1 VLKLKWRHPSLGAS
15 TYYRAPLCIYPG
27 NKFIFA
33 DAWELQNQSVKGE
46 HMKLI
51 EVVKDSLDANGIKY
65 TVRPIVM
72 PANTLI
78 AQPVI
83 GGDQLDCFVIC
94 NEKDEVIVVEYPYSG
109 TMDQIVLD
117 EVATFAIGLNEI
129 LSLGL
134 LSIDSDMNVVFKD
147 GLKLDYVANPQQS
160 ISAFILKI
168 GVFAKAALPYLHSIV
183 IGKSTAADELE
194 ILIQKSNDPF
204 LSNGII

>member
-1 VLKLKWRHPSLGAS
+1 MEALTDLCLSLLSCTFCAYAQEINS
-15 TYYRAPLCIYPG
+15 FY
-27 NKFIFA
+27 A
-33 DAWELQNQSVKGE
+33 DALRAAKTMSIGE
-46 HMKLI
+46 NMKLI
-51 EVVKDSLDANGIKY
+51 EAVKDSLDTNGINY
-65 TVRPIVM
+65 TVRPVVM

-78 AQPVI
+78 AHPVI

-109 TMDQIVLD
+109 TMDQIYLN
-117 EVATFAIGLNEI
+117 EVVTFAIGLNEI

-168 GVFAKAALPYLHSIV
+168 GVFAKAALPYLHAII
-183 IGKSTAADELE
+183 IGRSTAEDELE
-194 ILIQKSNDPF
+194 LLIQKSNDPF
-204 LSNGII
+204 LSNGIIR